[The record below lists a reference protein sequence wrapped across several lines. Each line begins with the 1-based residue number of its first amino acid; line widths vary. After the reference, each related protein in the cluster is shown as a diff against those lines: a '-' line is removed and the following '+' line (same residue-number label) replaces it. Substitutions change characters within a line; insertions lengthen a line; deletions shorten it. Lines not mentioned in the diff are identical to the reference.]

1 VNAAA
6 AYDCDLHLAA
16 ADVIEHLKRYSA
28 LLQIVHRCD
37 GEPFREF
44 DAFASQMENVCLTG
58 HKAVTAVV
66 TKSPETVLVAC
77 TLDGDTD
84 GVKWHVFD
92 SHARQLHA
100 GAAVVALAS
109 KAALVAYLNDLWPMP
124 YIAGLDEGQ
133 AFMLHCF
140 DACVLA
146 LHEVAIRDASTSEA
160 ILKTP
165 IDVAPL
171 KVAMA
176 LRELE
181 KLRQESVDLRRK
193 NAELERTVA
202 NERRRAFE
210 AEDKLDELR
219 GGGFGSG
226 FGGVRVVRDFGGQP
240 LRAQSRHGD
249 GWGNA
254 ATASARMMLRVG
266 GAKQECE

>member
-1 VNAAA
+1 M
-6 AYDCDLHLAA
+6 H
-16 ADVIEHLKRYSA
+16 SP
-28 LLQIVHRCD
+28 HRW
-37 GEPFREF
+37 R
-44 DAFASQMENVCLTG
+44 VCLTG
-58 HKAVTAVV
+58 HKAVSAVV
-66 TKSPETVLVAC
+66 TKSPETVLVTC
-77 TLDGDTD
+77 TLDGDTSH

-146 LHEVAIRDASTSEA
+146 LHEDAIRDASTSEA
-160 ILKTP
+160 ILNAP

-181 KLRQESVDLRRK
+181 KLRQESVELRRK

-226 FGGVRVVRDFGGQP
+226 FGGVRVVRDFGGGGPNCASNRKNQQ

-254 ATASARMMLRVG
+254 ATASATYDPDLEYALKLSASM
-266 GAKQECE
+266 Q